1 MLRTPPLRSAASC
14 SWTTLA
20 AGGAS
25 SPAPEPS
32 QPPLRRPQ
40 RRRSSRMTFRFRVQV
55 GFVMLSHDVPPGNPE
70 APWRYFLWRFL
81 IDRRHQ
87 RRGIGGRSLDLV
99 EAEMQARGDSNLFV
113 SWAEGKGSPGPM
125 YISRGYKPTGE
136 VHGGEIEAKKPLT

>member
-1 MLRTPPLRSAASC
+1 MLRSYADALFPEEVDGAPVVPWMRAIAADDE
-14 SWTTLA
+14 LA
-20 AGGAS
+20 
-25 SPAPEPS
+25 
-32 QPPLRRPQ
+32 
-40 RRRSSRMTFRFRVQV
+40 
-55 GFVMLSHDVPPGNPE
+55 GFVMLALSTEHHPDP
-70 APWRYFLWRFL
+70 YLWRFL